1 MALVDYFI
9 QSNISMIF
17 NVLQDKLQGEMAE
30 LQKNYQDLTES
41 KKAVDI
47 EIESVKANLVIE
59 KQNMAKVVK
68 Y

>member
-1 MALVDYFI
+1 
-9 QSNISMIF
+9 MIF
-17 NVLQDKLQGEMAE
+17 NVLQGKLQGEMAE